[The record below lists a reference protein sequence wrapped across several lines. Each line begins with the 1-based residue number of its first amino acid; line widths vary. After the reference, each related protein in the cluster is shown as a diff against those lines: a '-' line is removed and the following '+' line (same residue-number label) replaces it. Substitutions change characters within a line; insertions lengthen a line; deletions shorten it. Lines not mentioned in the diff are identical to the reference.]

1 MATIDYGTIVTRN
14 GEFVNVS
21 TRFMEKTDLGFDVPE
36 FVINEDADMEVR
48 GNYFAYVG
56 NSDDIMFCFR
66 KHIVDVIQK
75 NTYMGRIYIGEAGSF
90 NIPATEKNR
99 MFLTKSPYE
108 KIFNVFGTGIT
119 MTFECI
125 DKNIQHYNNGYWG
138 ETFYTQKFKVSFEY
152 VGNNYVVYTGYGIDT
167 NPEVYKDITE
177 SGAYGY
183 TETEIEELN
192 KVFGL

>member
-21 TRFMEKTDLGFDVPE
+21 TRFMEKTDLGFDIPKCV
-36 FVINEDADMEVR
+36 VGTNMEVC

-56 NSDDIMFCFR
+56 NPNDIMFCFY
-66 KHIVDVIQK
+66 KHIVDVIQN

-90 NIPATEKNR
+90 NILATENR

-108 KIFNVFGTGIT
+108 KIFNVFGTGVT
-119 MTFECI
+119 MTFECV
-125 DKNIQHYNNGYWG
+125 DKNIQHYNNGYWD

-152 VGNNYVVYTGYGIDT
+152 AGNNYVVYTGYGIDT
-167 NPEVYKDITE
+167 DPNVYKDITE
-177 SGAYGY
+177 SGAYDY

>member
-1 MATIDYGTIVTRN
+1 MAAIDYGTIVTRN
-14 GEFVNVS
+14 GEFVNMS
-21 TRFMEKTDLGFDVPE
+21 TRFMEKTDLGFDIPE
-36 FVINEDADMEVR
+36 SVIYENTDMEVR

-75 NTYMGRIYIGEAGSF
+75 NTYVGRIYIGEAGSF
-90 NIPATEKNR
+90 NIPANEKNR

-108 KIFNVFGTGIT
+108 KIFNVFGTGVT

-125 DKNIQHYNNGYWG
+125 DKNIQHYNNGYWD

-152 VGNNYVVYTGYGIDT
+152 AGNNYVVYTGYGIDT
-167 NPEVYKDITE
+167 DPKVYEDITE

>member
-21 TRFMEKTDLGFDVPE
+21 TRFMKKTDLGFDIPKCV
-36 FVINEDADMEVR
+36 VGTNMEVC

-56 NSDDIMFCFR
+56 NPNDIMFCFY
-66 KHIVDVIQK
+66 KHIVDVIQ
-75 NTYMGRIYIGEAGSF
+75 NYTYMGRIYIGDAGAF
-90 NIPATEKNR
+90 DIPSTEKNR

-108 KIFNVFGTGIT
+108 KIFNVFGTGVT
-119 MTFECI
+119 VTFECI
-125 DKNIQHYNNGYWG
+125 DKNIQHYNNGYWD

-152 VGNNYVVYTGYGIDT
+152 AENNYVVYTGYGIDT
-167 NPEVYKDITE
+167 DPNVYKDITE
-177 SGAYGY
+177 SGAYDY

-192 KVFGL
+192 KVFGI

>member
-1 MATIDYGTIVTRN
+1 MAAIDYGTIVTRN

-21 TRFMEKTDLGFDVPE
+21 TRFMKKTDLGLDVPKC
-36 FVINEDADMEVR
+36 VGNTDMEVC

-56 NSDDIMFCFR
+56 NPNDIMFCFY
-66 KHIVDVIQK
+66 KHIVDVIQN
-75 NTYMGRIYIGEAGSF
+75 NTYIGRIYIGEAGSF
-90 NIPATEKNR
+90 NIPSTEKNR

-108 KIFNVFGTGIT
+108 KIFNIFGTGVT

-125 DKNIQHYNNGYWG
+125 DKNIQHYNNGYWD

-152 VGNNYVVYTGYGIDT
+152 AGNNYVVYTGYGIDT
-167 NPEVYKDITE
+167 DPNVYKDITE
-177 SGAYGY
+177 SGAYDY

-192 KVFGL
+192 KVFGI

>member
-1 MATIDYGTIVTRN
+1 MSAIDYGTIVTRN

-21 TRFMEKTDLGFDVPE
+21 THFMKKTDLGFDIPKCVAGT
-36 FVINEDADMEVR
+36 NMEIC

-56 NSDDIMFCFR
+56 NPNDIMFCFY
-66 KHIVDVIQK
+66 KHIVDVIQN
-75 NTYMGRIYIGEAGSF
+75 NTYMGRIYIGESGSF
-90 NIPATEKNR
+90 NILATENR

-108 KIFNVFGTGIT
+108 KIFNVFGTGVT

-125 DKNIQHYNNGYWG
+125 DKNIQHYNNGYWD

-152 VGNNYVVYTGYGIDT
+152 AGNNYVVYTGYGIDT
-167 NPEVYKDITE
+167 DPNVYKDITE
-177 SGAYGY
+177 SGAYDY

-192 KVFGL
+192 KVFGI

>member
-1 MATIDYGTIVTRN
+1 MATIDYGTVVTRN

-21 TRFMEKTDLGFDVPE
+21 TRFMKKTDLGFDIPKCV
-36 FVINEDADMEVR
+36 VGTDMEVC

-56 NSDDIMFCFR
+56 NPNDIMLCFY
-66 KHIVDVIQK
+66 KHIVDVIQN
-75 NTYMGRIYIGEAGSF
+75 NTYIGRIYIGEAGSF
-90 NIPATEKNR
+90 NIPANEKNH

-108 KIFNVFGTGIT
+108 KTFNVFGTGVT

-125 DKNIQHYNNGYWG
+125 DKNIQHYNNGYWD

-152 VGNNYVVYTGYGIDT
+152 AGNNYVVYTGYGIDT
-167 NPEVYKDITE
+167 DPNVYKDITE
-177 SGAYGY
+177 SGAYDY

-192 KVFGL
+192 NVFGI